1 MPAAGPDNTAV
12 VLVFGFKPERLL
24 DSEGRIDAFL
34 EPPGQEQVGVLVE
47 AVRSGLGDGG
57 SVIAIVPEWIGP
69 EAPERVA
76 MVRSM
81 LDTHRLAL
89 HVTPLPPLAATALA
103 SLASACA
110 PLAPS
115 TGVLASLLPELQA
128 QLHVFTWLGSVAG
141 LSNPAP
147 SFGQH
152 LASLAPGSAFGVSS
166 FPEPAVHRLHGDGPG
181 VPVPQLER
189 PSRLAVAPRADRAGW
204 ILDEVNPALGGLEVR
219 RVGPTAGGP
228 GFWGT
233 PKLVEAVAVPLDTR
247 ALVGE
252 LVARLEPWTC
262 RWCRELV
269 ARSPCPLCGHRGRPA
284 RRRAPAPAER

>member
-1 MPAAGPDNTAV
+1 MPAGGPSHTAV

-24 DSEGRIDAFL
+24 DTEGRIDAFL

-81 LDTHRLAL
+81 LDTHRSAL

-110 PLAPS
+110 PHAPS
-115 TGVLASLLPELQA
+115 AGVLASLLPELEA
-128 QLHVFTWLGSVAG
+128 ELHVFTWLGTVTG
-141 LSNPAP
+141 LSDPAP

-152 LASLAPGSAFGVSS
+152 LASLTPGSSFGVSS
-166 FPEPAVHRLHGDGPG
+166 FPEPTVHRLHGDGPG
-181 VPVPQLER
+181 VPVPELQR
-189 PSRLAVAPRADRAGW
+189 PSRIALAPRADRAGW
-204 ILDEVNPALGGLEVR
+204 IVDGVNSALGGLEVR

-252 LVARLEPWTC
+252 LVARLEPWAC
-262 RWCRELV
+262 RWGPELG
-269 ARSPCPLCGHRGRPA
+269 PP
-284 RRRAPAPAER
+284 